1 MCALIQ
7 LAEKASL
14 LRQAAYEHG
23 FATAS
28 FFPGLFF
35 YFFAFFDS
43 LNQSA
48 QTENSVC
55 AL

>member
-1 MCALIQ
+1 M
-7 LAEKASL
+7 KK
-14 LRQAAYEHG
+14 G
-23 FATAS
+23 FATPFSS